1 MNHDATRRTF
11 LKTSLAATIGAALG
25 TRTLWAGAP
34 AGITDRLAVCS
45 WSLQP
50 TSAEDFFTK
59 LAATG
64 LARTQ
69 VALDPIRE
77 NAKGAWTD
85 FMAQCKARGVTCV
98 SGMIST
104 VGEDYTTLESIKR
117 TGGVVPD
124 GTWPATWKGIQ
135 ADADLAQRMGLTLVT
150 FHAGFLPH
158 EESDPSFA
166 KLLARL
172 RQIADHFA
180 ARKMALGLETGQEE
194 AGTLAAFLKKLD
206 RPNVGVNFDPAN
218 MILYD
223 KGDPVAALRTLGPWV
238 RQCHLKD
245 AVRTK
250 TPGTWGEEV
259 RLGTGQVDWKGFF
272 RALDAAG
279 FKGTLAIEREAG
291 SQRVADIRAARE
303 YVEKLAL

>member
-1 MNHDATRRTF
+1 
-11 LKTSLAATIGAALG
+11 
-25 TRTLWAGAP
+25 
-34 AGITDRLAVCS
+34 
-45 WSLQP
+45 
-50 TSAEDFFTK
+50 
-59 LAATG
+59 
-64 LARTQ
+64 
-69 VALDPIRE
+69 
-77 NAKGAWTD
+77 
-85 FMAQCKARGVTCV
+85 
-98 SGMIST
+98 MIST

-124 GTWPATWKGIQ
+124 ETWPATWKSIQ
-135 ADADLAQRMGLTLVT
+135 ADAELAQRMGLTLVT

-172 RQIADHFA
+172 RQIADHVA
-180 ARKMALGLETGQEE
+180 ARKITLGLETGQEE

-223 KGDPVAALRTLGPWV
+223 KGDPVAALRTLGPWI

-272 RALDAAG
+272 RALDASG
-279 FKGTLAIEREAG
+279 FTGTLSIEREAG